1 MHYISNG
8 DLMGYSKINFN
19 NFFFSAICVCLV
31 VFSINYEFFGFL
43 RILDLI
49 ILTLFGLFF
58 FLKPKINNK
67 QLVTFLL
74 IAFVLVLSTYLGV
87 LKNGPIKISR
97 LIFIYKYL
105 FIFLL
110 PWLIVSVIK
119 TEKQIIIVNK
129 LLLINFIL
137 LSIWSWMYVY
147 LRFIG
152 LIDGQPRPS
161 FPTLE
166 FHQSDAHLYS
176 SYLGFFLSAY
186 ILYIKDFFR
195 HNLFLSFIISFN
207 GIVGLLMT
215 GSRTGILLISI
226 TFLAF
231 SFSEFKNYLNLVN
244 KFKKIQ
250 IKKLFYALSI
260 LIFLIELLFMF
271 QYEFINNLNYL
282 IQRTLNFNL
291 LNDLSS
297 LSRLTKLTLSFEEV
311 SHLGWLLGNGLKSKL
326 TWYDGIFSMLMA
338 HGGLL
343 IIILFIIFY
352 FLIMKKIFVN
362 VLNKKNHKI
371 FVFLIGIYL
380 ISNLITEHIMISRN
394 AFPVLVFL
402 ATMYVTIKKKTISNN

>member
-1 MHYISNG
+1 M
-8 DLMGYSKINFN
+8 
-19 NFFFSAICVCLV
+19 
-31 VFSINYEFFGFL
+31 
-43 RILDLI
+43 
-49 ILTLFGLFF
+49 
-58 FLKPKINNK
+58 
-67 QLVTFLL
+67 
-74 IAFVLVLSTYLGV
+74 
-87 LKNGPIKISR
+87 
-97 LIFIYKYL
+97 IFIYKYL

-137 LSIWSWMYVY
+137 LSIWSWIYVY
-147 LRFIG
+147 LRSIE

-161 FPTLE
+161 FPTLD
-166 FHQSDAHLYS
+166 FQQSDAHLYS

-186 ILYIKDFFR
+186 ILYIKNFFR
-195 HNLFLSFIISFN
+195 HNFFLSFIISVN

-231 SFSEFKNYLNLVN
+231 SFSEFKNYLNLVY

-271 QYEFINNLNYL
+271 QYEFINNFNYL
-282 IQRTLNFNL
+282 IQRALNFNL

-297 LSRLTKLTLSFEEV
+297 LQRLTKLKLSLAEV

-326 TWYDGIFSMLMA
+326 IWYDSIFSMLMA

-343 IIILFIIFY
+343 IIILFIVFY
-352 FLIMKKIFVN
+352 FLIMKRISVN
-362 VLNKKNHKI
+362 VFNKKNHKI
-371 FVFLIGIYL
+371 FVFLISIYL

-402 ATMYVTIKKKTISNN
+402 ATMYVTIKKKTISNNRL

>member
-1 MHYISNG
+1 MAS
-8 DLMGYSKINFN
+8 LKINLN
-19 NFFFSAICVCLV
+19 NFFFLGICIGLV
-31 VFSINYEFFGFL
+31 VFSINYKFFGFL

-49 ILTLFGLFF
+49 ILTLFGFF
-58 FLKPKINNK
+58 LFLKPKINNK

-74 IAFVLVLSTYLGV
+74 IAFVFTLSTYLGV

-119 TEKQIIIVNK
+119 TEKQIIVVNK

-147 LRFIG
+147 LRSIE
-152 LIDGQPRPS
+152 LIRGTPRPS
-161 FPTLE
+161 FPTLN
-166 FHQSDAHLYS
+166 FFQSDAHLYS

-226 TFLAF
+226 TFLAI
-231 SFSEFKNYLNLVN
+231 SFSKFKDYLNLVS
-244 KFKKIQ
+244 KLKKIQ
-250 IKKLFYALSI
+250 IKKLFFTLSI
-260 LIFLIELLFMF
+260 LIFLIEILFMF
-271 QYEFINNLNYL
+271 QYELINNFNHL
-282 IQRTLNFNL
+282 IRRAINFNL
-291 LNDLSS
+291 LNDFSS

-326 TWYDGIFSMLMA
+326 IWYDGIFSMLMA

-343 IIILFIIFY
+343 MIILFVVFY
-352 FLIMKKIFVN
+352 FLIMKRIYVN
-362 VLNKKNHKI
+362 DFNKKNHKI

-402 ATMYVTIKKKTISNN
+402 ATMYVTFKKKTISN

>member
-1 MHYISNG
+1 
-8 DLMGYSKINFN
+8 
-19 NFFFSAICVCLV
+19 
-31 VFSINYEFFGFL
+31 
-43 RILDLI
+43 
-49 ILTLFGLFF
+49 
-58 FLKPKINNK
+58 
-67 QLVTFLL
+67 
-74 IAFVLVLSTYLGV
+74 
-87 LKNGPIKISR
+87 
-97 LIFIYKYL
+97 
-105 FIFLL
+105 
-110 PWLIVSVIK
+110 
-119 TEKQIIIVNK
+119 
-129 LLLINFIL
+129 
-137 LSIWSWMYVY
+137 
-147 LRFIG
+147 
-152 LIDGQPRPS
+152 
-161 FPTLE
+161 
-166 FHQSDAHLYS
+166 
-176 SYLGFFLSAY
+176 
-186 ILYIKDFFR
+186 
-195 HNLFLSFIISFN
+195 
-207 GIVGLLMT
+207 MT

-231 SFSEFKNYLNLVN
+231 SFSEFKNYLNLVY

-362 VLNKKNHKI
+362 VSNKKNHKI

-402 ATMYVTIKKKTISNN
+402 ATMYVSIKKKTISIN